1 MFLLIQAL
9 HLLIALLSILP
20 CRVVFIF
27 KEKSAIAGIFRVD
40 IQLAG
45 DNRPAHHRRGAELDF
60 VNRFDAVAF
69 QHLLDHIT
77 EQRPFGINFRA
88 DLHRLCRL
96 QRHTY
101 QGGQRQRAGPFRRH
115 LHPASLSSFA
125 LRLQKLK
132 RKA

>member
-9 HLLIALLSILP
+9 HLLIALLGILP

-77 EQRPFGINFRA
+77 QQRPFGINFRA
-88 DLHRLCRL
+88 DLHRLRRL
-96 QRHTY
+96 QR
-101 QGGQRQRAGPFRRH
+101 
-115 LHPASLSSFA
+115 
-125 LRLQKLK
+125 
-132 RKA
+132 